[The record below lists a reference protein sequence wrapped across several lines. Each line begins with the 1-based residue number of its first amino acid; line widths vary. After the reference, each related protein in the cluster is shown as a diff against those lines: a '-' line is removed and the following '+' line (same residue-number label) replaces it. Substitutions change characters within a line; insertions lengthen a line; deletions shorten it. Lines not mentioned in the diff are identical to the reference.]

1 MIRNITLS
9 KSDFQLAST
18 CPKKLVYKKQEYPTS
33 NDANEYMEMLA
44 KGGFVVGMMAKLKY
58 PTGIEVLGDTE
69 EAIERTNEYLKQK
82 NCILFEAAFQ
92 SGEKLVR
99 VDILEKKGNL
109 VNLIEVKAKSHDT
122 EDDPTNQKKLL
133 SKYIDDV
140 AFQFNVIS
148 EAYPD
153 FNLTAYLLMPDK
165 SKRTSIDGLAG
176 WFSINQSNDQS
187 DIELDELP
195 AQAKPKFNKPEVLFK
210 YENDINKSKYVHD
223 IEVDGILQLRD
234 VTLEVLKI
242 QDVIKNRANQFIN
255 ILRNGITSNE
265 YKINKDC
272 KSCEFKCDNNPLNG
286 YKECWGTLADS
297 DPHIFDL
304 YYGGSLT
311 NKEKEVYLNKLIDNG
326 QTCLYDINPEILKK
340 KDGSIG
346 SRNQRQLIWNSK

>member
-1 MIRNITLS
+1 
-9 KSDFQLAST
+9 
-18 CPKKLVYKKQEYPTS
+18 
-33 NDANEYMEMLA
+33 
-44 KGGFVVGMMAKLKY
+44 
-58 PTGIEVLGDTE
+58 
-69 EAIERTNEYLKQK
+69 
-82 NCILFEAAFQ
+82 
-92 SGEKLVR
+92 
-99 VDILEKKGNL
+99 
-109 VNLIEVKAKSHDT
+109 
-122 EDDPTNQKKLL
+122 
-133 SKYIDDV
+133 
-140 AFQFNVIS
+140 
-148 EAYPD
+148 
-153 FNLTAYLLMPDK
+153 MPDK

-255 ILRNGITSNE
+255 ILRNGVTSNE

-272 KSCEFKCDNNPLNG
+272 KSCEFKCDNNPMNG

-311 NKEKEVYLNKLIDNG
+311 NKEKEVYFNRFVIVTGLTWESNHETTSIPPAIIHFHCDNF
-326 QTCLYDINPEILKK
+326 CMSD
-340 KDGSIG
+340 S
-346 SRNQRQLIWNSK
+346 SF

>member
-1 MIRNITLS
+1 MSNNITLS

-18 CPKKLVYKKQEYPTS
+18 CSKKLLYKKQGYPTS

-44 KGGFVVGMMAKLKY
+44 KGGFFVGMMAKLMY
-58 PTGIEVLGDTE
+58 PTGFEVMGNTN
-69 EAIERTNEYLKQK
+69 EAIQRTNEYLKQK

-223 IEVDGILQLRD
+223 IEVDGILQLSD

-265 YKINKDC
+265 YKKIT
-272 KSCEFKCDNNPLNG
+272 G
-286 YKECWGTLADS
+286 
-297 DPHIFDL
+297 
-304 YYGGSLT
+304 YYG
-311 NKEKEVYLNKLIDNG
+311 I
-326 QTCLYDINPEILKK
+326 
-340 KDGSIG
+340 
-346 SRNQRQLIWNSK
+346 R